1 MLSSQKTNLNA
12 IKQIKI
18 EEGKNG
24 EADDA
29 AKINRWVE
37 LREVVNNKKAV
48 FCK

>member
-1 MLSSQKTNLNA
+1 MLSSQKTDINA
-12 IKQIKI
+12 VELIKI
-18 EEGKNG
+18 EEGENG